1 MRRAQI
7 VLQLFRQRLKLFAG
21 QRNHPPFAFLRRL
34 SFAIVVII
42 LSITLLLTLVIQGR
56 TRSYLIRQDEQYA
69 QNLALH
75 LNDVLYTQ
83 FAGLVMDPNTTPATS
98 VDRLDASVRHI
109 LTGLNVRRL
118 AIYDQDGQRV
128 YATEPDR
135 TVDRDRTADRDRAL
149 ASALIGHSQSIFV
162 QVIYPDGTMTNNI
175 LVTYV
180 PIVAPDDTRTPPQV
194 MGAFAIEQDLSAFL
208 AQLYREQRLLAGI
221 TIFLMSILLL
231 ALLGIVRWAGHVMRT
246 QHTELLE
253 RHTALIQVQQ
263 TRDELSRLIVHDLR
277 SPLTAIGGYLD
288 VLALYD
294 QDPQRRELISTTRG
308 VTRTMQQLINAI
320 LDLQR
325 LQDGSLPLNYQSVHV
340 GELLEITANE
350 FCGWARRDDKQIQ
363 IAVAPALPLLCADP
377 DLLRRVLA
385 NLLSN
390 ALKHTSPGTTVVLR
404 AESTRPDSIALS
416 VSDNGPGI
424 PPELR
429 ERLFAPYVHDGGAK
443 EGGSTGLGLAFCRL
457 AVEAHGGTIQVESSS
472 GEGTTFIVQLP
483 LQAAGMPESPP
494 ETQPSIGVEVERLRG
509 AYVHET

>member
-1 MRRAQI
+1 MRPVRI
-7 VLQLFRQRLKLFAG
+7 VLQLLRQRLKLFAG
-21 QRNHPPFAFLRRL
+21 QRDHLPFAFLRRL
-34 SFAIVVII
+34 SFAIVLII

-75 LNDVLYTQ
+75 LNDVLYAQ
-83 FAGLVMDPNTTPATS
+83 FANLVMDPNTTSATS
-98 VDRLDASVRHI
+98 VDQLDASVRHI

-118 AIYDQDGQRV
+118 AIYNQDGQRI

-135 TVDRDRTADRDRAL
+135 TAARDRAPINRAL
-149 ASALIGHSQSIFV
+149 ASALTGHSQSTFA
-162 QVIYPDGTMTNNI
+162 QVVYPDGTTTNNI
-175 LVTYV
+175 LITYV

-208 AQLYREQRLLAGI
+208 AQLYREQHLLAGI
-221 TIFLMSILLL
+221 TIVLMSILLV
-231 ALLGIVRWAGHVMRT
+231 ALLGMVRWAGQVMRT

-253 RHTALIQVQQ
+253 RHTALIQLQQ

-340 GELLEITANE
+340 GELLDITANE
-350 FCGWARRDDKQIQ
+350 FCGWARRDDKQIEL
-363 IAVAPALPLLCADP
+363 AVAPALPPLCADP
-377 DLLRRVLA
+377 DLLRRILA

-390 ALKHTSPGTTVVLR
+390 ALKHTYPGTTVILR
-404 AESTRPDSIALS
+404 AELMQPDSIALS

-443 EGGSTGLGLAFCRL
+443 EGGSSGLGLAFCRL

-472 GEGTTFIVQLP
+472 GQGTTFIVQLP
-483 LQAAGMPESPP
+483 LQAVGMLEAPP
-494 ETQPSIGVEVERLRG
+494 ENQPSIGVEVERLRG

>member
-1 MRRAQI
+1 MRPVQI
-7 VLQLFRQRLKLFAG
+7 VPQQLRQRLKFLAG
-21 QRNHPPFAFLRRL
+21 QRDHPPFAFLRRL
-34 SFAIVVII
+34 SFAIVLII

-83 FAGLVMDPNTTPATS
+83 FAGLVTEPNTIPATS

-135 TVDRDRTADRDRAL
+135 TAARDRAAINRAL
-149 ASALIGHSQSIFV
+149 ASALTGQSQSTFV
-162 QVIYPDGTMTNNI
+162 QVIYPDGTTTNNI

-180 PIVAPDDTRTPPQV
+180 PIIAPDDTRTPPQV

-208 AQLYREQRLLAGI
+208 AQLYREQHLLAGI
-221 TIFLMSILLL
+221 TIFLMSILLV
-231 ALLGIVRWAGHVMRT
+231 ALLGMVRWAGHVMRT

-253 RHTALIQVQQ
+253 RHTALIQLQQ

-340 GELLEITANE
+340 GELLNITANE
-350 FCGWARRDDKQIQ
+350 FCGWARRDDKQIEL
-363 IAVAPALPLLCADP
+363 AVAPALPLLSADP

-390 ALKHTSPGTTVVLR
+390 ALKHTYPGTTVVLR
-404 AESTRPDSIALS
+404 AELTQPDSIALS

-429 ERLFAPYVHDGGAK
+429 ERLFVPYVHDGGAK
-443 EGGSTGLGLAFCRL
+443 EGGSSGLGLAFCWL

-472 GEGTTFIVQLP
+472 GQGTTFIVQLP
-483 LQAAGMPESPP
+483 LQAAGMPESSP
-494 ETQPSIGVEVERLRG
+494 ENGAGIGVEVEHLRG

>member
-7 VLQLFRQRLKLFAG
+7 VLQLLRRHLKLLAG
-21 QRNHPPFAFLRRL
+21 QGDHPPFAFLHRL
-34 SFAIVVII
+34 SFAIVLII

-75 LNDVLYTQ
+75 LDDVLYTQ
-83 FAGLVMDPNTTPATS
+83 FAGLVMDSNATPATS

-135 TVDRDRTADRDRAL
+135 TAARDRAAINRAL
-149 ASALIGHSQSIFV
+149 ASALTGHSQSTFV
-162 QVIYPDGTMTNNI
+162 QVVYSDGTTTNNI

-180 PIVAPDDTRTPPQV
+180 PIVAPNDTRTPPQV

-221 TIFLMSILLL
+221 TIVLMSILLMV
-231 ALLGIVRWAGHVMRT
+231 LLGMVRWAGHVMRT

-253 RHTALIQVQQ
+253 RHTALIQLQQ

-350 FCGWARRDDKQIQ
+350 FCGWARRDDKQIRL
-363 IAVAPALPLLCADP
+363 AVAPALPLLYADP

-404 AESTRPDSIALS
+404 AASTQPDSIALS

-472 GEGTTFIVQLP
+472 GQGTTFIVQLP
-483 LQAAGMPESPP
+483 LQAAGISEVPP
-494 ETQPSIGVEVERLRG
+494 ENQPGIGVEVERLRG